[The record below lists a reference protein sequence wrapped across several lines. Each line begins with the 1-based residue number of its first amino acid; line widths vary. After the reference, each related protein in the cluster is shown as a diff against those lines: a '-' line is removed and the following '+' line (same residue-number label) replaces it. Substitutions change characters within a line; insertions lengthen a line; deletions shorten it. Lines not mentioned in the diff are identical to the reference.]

1 MISNDDYDDDF
12 LCFRGILTVMGGWR
26 EDIEKRIGEHEIV
39 LSDLESR
46 QVLIIY
52 NYFAGK

>member
-1 MISNDDYDDDF
+1 MISNDEDF

-52 NYFAGK
+52 NYFAEK